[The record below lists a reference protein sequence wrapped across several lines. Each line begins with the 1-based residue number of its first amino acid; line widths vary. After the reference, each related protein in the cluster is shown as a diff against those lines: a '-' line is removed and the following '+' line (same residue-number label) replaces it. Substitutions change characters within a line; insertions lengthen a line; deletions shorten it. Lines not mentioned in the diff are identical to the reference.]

1 MKVFCFSVMNLK
13 IKGHPTTGIPFS
25 LYKVFITLEYLRI
38 TRCERVLRT
47 VYILYFT
54 ARKYDTVIPD
64 HLQKSD
70 GFNKRKKRVEE
81 CNLLCA

>member
-13 IKGHPTTGIPFS
+13 IKGHPITGIPCS
-25 LYKVFITLEYLRI
+25 LYKVFTTLEYLRI
-38 TRCERVLRT
+38 TRRERVLRIYT
-47 VYILYFT
+47 LYFT
-54 ARKYDTVIPD
+54 ARKYVTVIPD

-70 GFNKRKKRVEE
+70 GSNKRKKRDEE